1 MSNKRYY
8 WLKLKEDF
16 FEEDTISWIED
27 QPNGKEYSLFYLKL
41 CLKSLKTDGILIRN
55 VGEMLIPYDTK
66 TLSKITNT
74 DIDTVMVAM
83 ELFKR
88 IGLIQ
93 IFDNGEIFLTQLKN
107 MVGSETDKAEL
118 MRKKRAKDKLI
129 ESKHNENGNI
139 VTKALPNCYT
149 EKEKEKEKELDLELD
164 IEDKKA
170 DCKKEESEKNAPT
183 SQEIVDAYN
192 ETCVSLPRV
201 AKITDKRKRALKKI
215 SSKFSMEDI
224 RTVFKKAQESSFLNG
239 STDKWSG
246 ATFDW
251 LVKEDNIVK
260 VIEGNYDDKN
270 AKRKNRPNRSYN
282 LDEFQNYSIFDDE

>member
-41 CLKSLKTDGILIRN
+41 CLKSLKTDGILVRN

-83 ELFKR
+83 ELFKS

-129 ESKHNENGNI
+129 ESKHNGNGNI
-139 VTKALPNCYT
+139 VTKELPNCYT
-149 EKEKEKEKELDLELD
+149 EKEKEKEKEKELDLEK
-164 IEDKKA
+164 ERKDKK
-170 DCKKEESEKNAPT
+170 DVLLNAPT

-201 AKITDKRKRALKKI
+201 RSLTEKRKRDLKARLKKY
-215 SSKFSMEDI
+215 SQEELKE
-224 RTVFKKAQESSFLNG
+224 VFKKAEDSDFLSG
-239 STDKWSG
+239 RTDKWTG

-251 LVKEDNIVK
+251 LIKEENIVK
-260 VIEGNYDDKN
+260 VLEGNYDNRMSHGGYKQCHDIEDYKN
-270 AKRKNRPNRSYN
+270 YN
-282 LDEFQNYSIFDDE
+282 PFDDNM

>member
-129 ESKHNENGNI
+129 ESKHNVNGNN

-149 EKEKEKEKELDLELD
+149 EKEKEKEKELELELD
-164 IEDKKA
+164 REKATAKKRFTPPTTKEVSEYCIERGNNIDPEQFVAFYESKGWKVGNNHMKDWKSAIITWEKREKNPKKKSKQEPQSYSIEDFA
-170 DCKKEESEKNAPT
+170 S
-183 SQEIVDAYN
+183 YN
-192 ETCVSLPRV
+192 IFE
-201 AKITDKRKRALKKI
+201 
-215 SSKFSMEDI
+215 SME
-224 RTVFKKAQESSFLNG
+224 E
-239 STDKWSG
+239 
-246 ATFDW
+246 
-251 LVKEDNIVK
+251 
-260 VIEGNYDDKN
+260 
-270 AKRKNRPNRSYN
+270 
-282 LDEFQNYSIFDDE
+282 

>member
-41 CLKSLKTDGILIRN
+41 CLKSLKTDGILVRN

-83 ELFKR
+83 ELFKS

-129 ESKHNENGNI
+129 ESKHNGNGNI
-139 VTKALPNCYT
+139 VTKELPNCYT
-149 EKEKEKEKELDLELD
+149 EKEKEKEKEKELDLEK
-164 IEDKKA
+164 ERKDKK
-170 DCKKEESEKNAPT
+170 DVLLNAPT

-201 AKITDKRKRALKKI
+201 RSVTDKRKRDLKARLKKY
-215 SSKFSMEDI
+215 SQEELKE
-224 RTVFKKAQESSFLNG
+224 VFKKAEDSDFLSG
-239 STDKWSG
+239 RTDKWTG

-251 LVKEDNIVK
+251 LIKEENIVK
-260 VIEGNYDDKN
+260 VLEGNYDNRMSHGGYKQCHDIEDYKN
-270 AKRKNRPNRSYN
+270 YN
-282 LDEFQNYSIFDDE
+282 PFDDNM